1 MDFLKKLETRFRPL
15 LETQEQSS
23 YQGDASFKDP
33 SAPGYDRQNAEDALY
48 HTVGPLTDNPT
59 WDTARWTSSSTPP
72 EGYAPGGPAPQW
84 TQTEVIVAMAG
95 DPNYMYAGKRSAGP
109 TSPMYGHMGGAP
121 LYRVAKQ
128 TAKTFGK
135 DKDRDFV
142 AELYSNGLLGLTR
155 VMQAGYD
162 KSQGPFIK
170 FAMPRIKGFIR
181 HGGGKT
187 KAQERAERIAKR
199 LLEMGPVLG
208 DQADAASIEEI
219 SNKIT
224 GKFRTE
230 SLHDIDS
237 GNPYGPFSPDLYS
250 ITSDMAKAVRE
261 EDEGMLED
269 VKRRLQD
276 LIEKMEDDVNV
287 LGASTGVGQ
296 AISTKDRATSI
307 GIASMD
313 QPKSSGDDATKLAG
327 TLADKGAPKVGDLVV
342 SKEAVDFVLEMS
354 LKDDLN
360 QTIKGSATLQD
371 IVTRVATRGGYSAQD
386 VEKAMRP
393 LAGTGYRY
401 VLRQLGKIAKP
412 YVGEG
417 ILRANTETPR
427 EKPGWWKAGEDP
439 EIERKPDGSLWES
452 EWRRTGRPVMT
463 SREIADE
470 MAREVVELTQLG
482 IPTGRAAN
490 LKMVDGKPMVMSPQS
505 IDMTIRPIRA
515 RLALLAAIYEQSDI
529 DYFGESTM
537 DAVDRQ
543 IIAETLCF
551 INEHLIGVENRG
563 IIQEMCQKVRAICG

>member
-1 MDFLKKLETRFRPL
+1 MDFLKKLEARFKPL
-15 LETQEQSS
+15 LETPELAS

-48 HTVGPLTDNPT
+48 HMVGPLTDNPT
-59 WDTARWTSSSTPP
+59 WDTARWTSTSTPP
-72 EGYAPGGPAPQW
+72 EGYAPGAPAPKW
-84 TQTEVIVAMAG
+84 TETEIIFAMAG
-95 DPNYMYAGKRSAGP
+95 DPNHMYAGKKSAGP
-109 TSPMYGHMGGAP
+109 TSPMYGHLGGAP
-121 LYRVAKQ
+121 IYRVARQ

-135 DKDRDFV
+135 ERDRDFV

-155 VMQAGYD
+155 VMQVGYD

-187 KAQERAERIAKR
+187 KAQERAERIAKK

-208 DQADAASIEEI
+208 DQDDAASVEEI
-219 SNKIT
+219 ANKIT

-230 SLHDIDS
+230 AVHDIDT
-237 GNPYGPFSPDLYS
+237 GNPYGTYSPDIYS
-250 ITSDMAKAVRE
+250 ITSDMAKAIRD
-261 EDEGMLED
+261 EDDDMLED
-269 VKRRLQD
+269 TKRRLQD

-296 AISTKDRATSI
+296 AISTKDRATSV
-307 GIASMD
+307 GITSMD
-313 QPKSSGDDATKLAG
+313 QPKSSGDEATKLAG
-327 TLADKGAPKVGDLVV
+327 TLRDKGLPKIGDVVV

-360 QTIKGSATLQD
+360 QTVKGSPTLQE
-371 IVTRVATRGGYSAQD
+371 IVARVAERGGYSAQD

-401 VLRQLGKIAKP
+401 VLRQLGKIARP

-417 ILRANTETPR
+417 VLRANVDVPR
-427 EKPGWWKAGEDP
+427 EKQGWWKAGEDP
-439 EIERKPDGSLWES
+439 EIERKPDGTIWES
-452 EWRRTGRPVMT
+452 EWRRSDRPVMT

-470 MAREVVELTQLG
+470 MAREVVELTELG
-482 IPTGRAAN
+482 IATGRAAN

-515 RLALLAAIYEQSDI
+515 RLALLAAIYEQSDL
-529 DYFGESTM
+529 DYFSEGLDSI
-537 DAVDRQ
+537 DRQ
-543 IIAETLCF
+543 IISETLFF

-563 IIQEMCQKVRAICG
+563 IIQEMCEKARALCG